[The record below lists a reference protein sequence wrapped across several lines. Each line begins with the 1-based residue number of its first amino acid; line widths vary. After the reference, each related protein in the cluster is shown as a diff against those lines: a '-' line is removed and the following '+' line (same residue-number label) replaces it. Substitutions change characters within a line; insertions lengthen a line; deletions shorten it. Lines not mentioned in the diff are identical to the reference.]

1 MMGEV
6 PSASRH
12 VRSPGIQQK
21 HRMINIDAKE
31 RERLAAM
38 ANNMESSSMGTTVH
52 HRLQSTLMKDP
63 SPKKK
68 QVPNM
73 SPPVMIRE
81 NTATGDCTSK
91 HKLVDRQQT
100 MLADP

>member
-1 MMGEV
+1 
-6 PSASRH
+6 
-12 VRSPGIQQK
+12 
-21 HRMINIDAKE
+21 
-31 RERLAAM
+31 
-38 ANNMESSSMGTTVH
+38 
-52 HRLQSTLMKDP
+52 MKDP

-68 QVPNM
+68 QAPDM